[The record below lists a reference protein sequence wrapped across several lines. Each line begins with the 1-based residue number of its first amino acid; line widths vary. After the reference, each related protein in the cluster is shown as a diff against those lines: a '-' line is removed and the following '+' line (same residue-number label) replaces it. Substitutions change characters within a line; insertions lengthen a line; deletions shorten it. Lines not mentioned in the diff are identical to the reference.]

1 MEEQR
6 RSAGCSA
13 SRMPREFAISAL
25 VWVFGLAA
33 LVLMSSPAKPQAAS
47 VDDRAAA
54 FCTIA
59 PFEWNIVGSTVTREG
74 RQVRVDYLAI
84 GTAPH
89 NGADCPVAGEGIVVR
104 DRAFVLFEPV
114 CVQDG
119 PTLLQGM
126 DPLDYGSGFRMQF
139 RGPISGAVSCG
150 QGGLR
155 SLDMEIVASSQQG
168 ARLFL
173 RQIGEVD
180 LTAKTL
186 LSLAVTGGE
195 LMVR

>member
-1 MEEQR
+1 MR
-6 RSAGCSA
+6 NL
-13 SRMPREFAISAL
+13 P

-33 LVLMSSPAKPQAAS
+33 LVLIGSPARPQAAS
-47 VDDRAAA
+47 EEDRAA

-59 PFEWNIVGSTVTREG
+59 PFEWNIVGSNVTREG

-89 NGADCPVAGEGIVVR
+89 SGADCPLAGEGIVIR

-114 CVQDG
+114 CLPDG
-119 PTLLQGM
+119 PTVLHGM
-126 DPLDYGSGFRMQF
+126 DPLDYGSGLRMQF
-139 RGPISGAVSCG
+139 RGPVSGVVSCG
-150 QGGLR
+150 QSGLR

-180 LTAKTL
+180 LTAKAL